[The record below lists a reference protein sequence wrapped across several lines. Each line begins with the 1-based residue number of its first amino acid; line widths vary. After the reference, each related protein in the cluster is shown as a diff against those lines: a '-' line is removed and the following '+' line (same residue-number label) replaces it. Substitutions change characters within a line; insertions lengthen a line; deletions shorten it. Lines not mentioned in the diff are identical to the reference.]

1 MPPWAIS
8 AQAVRAIHCPATH
21 ACMCERDVSQCH
33 GDQHSWL
40 PGQHARQPGSL
51 GSTPAPDGHPCN
63 GHIADDE
70 ETPQIA
76 LPHLRRPAKPGL
88 APRRVLAW
96 RQADPEPAPDP
107 IRGREIPS
115 LCEALPWRSQ
125 CRECDGR
132 DRPNARN
139 RHQPPRDIVFRGD
152 LPDLRR
158 QSIDLPRQIVDLLQQ
173 QLAKRDDRHRKRV
186 GRPVQDVSEARK
198 VLRTLRCH
206 KAMLGHGTARAA
218 LIVCVL
224 CPVSRSRV
232 FRTIAWPCCSA
243 SFTATNRI
251 EGRDAASAIASASAA
266 SFFCRFT

>member
-21 ACMCERDVSQCH
+21 ACMCERDVGQCH

-158 QSIDLPRQIVDLLQQ
+158 QSIDLPRQIVDL
-173 QLAKRDDRHRKRV
+173 
-186 GRPVQDVSEARK
+186 
-198 VLRTLRCH
+198 
-206 KAMLGHGTARAA
+206 
-218 LIVCVL
+218 
-224 CPVSRSRV
+224 
-232 FRTIAWPCCSA
+232 CS
-243 SFTATNRI
+243 SSSSQSATTVT
-251 EGRDAASAIASASAA
+251 GSASAA
-266 SFFCRFT
+266 PFRMSLRRGRCCGPFGATRPFSAR